1 LDKPIN
7 TYLENLCSKFYKP
20 KSAHIR
26 MGRIKPTLVKRTS
39 RQLLESS
46 SDSFGKTFE
55 ENKKALG
62 STLPSKKMRNKIAGY
77 IARLKRNTK
86 TIIDDN
92 E

>member
-1 LDKPIN
+1 
-7 TYLENLCSKFYKP
+7 
-20 KSAHIR
+20 

>member
-1 LDKPIN
+1 
-7 TYLENLCSKFYKP
+7 
-20 KSAHIR
+20 

-39 RQLLESS
+39 RQLIESS
-46 SDSFGKTFE
+46 SESFGKTFE

-62 STLPSKKMRNKIAGY
+62 NTLPSKKMRNKIAGY
-77 IARLKRNTK
+77 IARIKRNKK

>member
-1 LDKPIN
+1 
-7 TYLENLCSKFYKP
+7 
-20 KSAHIR
+20 

-39 RQLLESS
+39 RQLIENSS
-46 SDSFGKTFE
+46 ESFGKTFE

-62 STLPSKKMRNKIAGY
+62 NTLTSKKMRNKIAGY